1 MFKNVIVLKDLPQ
14 RTENIPV
21 HGWNRV
27 LSLVLLIVTK
37 LSPKNMVIYMVIW
50 SEVHELWQK

>member
-1 MFKNVIVLKDLPQ
+1 MFQNVILLKDLPQ
-14 RTENIPV
+14 RTENTAV
-21 HGWNRV
+21 GGWNRA